1 MASEII
7 KVPDLGGAESVE
19 VIEVCVKPGDSVA
32 EEDSLVVL
40 ESDKASMDVPSPLGG
55 KVLTL
60 LVKEGDTISEGDP
73 ILELETGA
81 ASASSEAQEKA
92 PKPQQKE
99 EPKPAAKE
107 AEPTKNET
115 PVTSSVEDML
125 LPDTGSDDA
134 VEIIEISVK
143 VGDKVSEGDSI
154 LVLETDKAT
163 VEMPAPS
170 NGIIKSIAV
179 KEGDKVKQGDLI
191 GAIETSSSAPA
202 ESSQSA
208 APSEAVAEPVVSE
221 SKPAAP
227 ATISGAKAVADMIL
241 PDTGSDSP
249 VEIIEISVK
258 AGDQVSE
265 GDSILVLETD
275 KATVEMPA
283 PSTGTIKSIAVK
295 EGDKVSTGDLIGT
308 IETEGSAPSAT
319 EQPAAATPPKTEQP
333 AKDESKPAAKATAAP
348 QQAVVASSSAGGAVY
363 AGPAVRL
370 MARKLGV
377 DLGKVNGTGPRNRIL
392 KEDVEEFVKQGLAR
406 LEQGGATA
414 GSGIPK
420 VPEVDFSK
428 FGEIEILPMTKIQ
441 KVTAANMTRAW
452 LNVPHVTQFDEA
464 DITEMEE
471 FRKSLKAEGEK
482 QGIKITPLAFLLK
495 ACASALLANPDFNR
509 SISADGESFVQ
520 KHYINIGVA
529 VDTPRGLMVPVVKD
543 VDKKGLWQLA
553 DEANMM
559 AAKAREGKLSPNE
572 MQGGCFTISSL
583 GGIGG
588 TGFTPIVSPP
598 ELAILGVSK
607 SQIKPVWNGK
617 DFEPRLMLP
626 LSVSYDHRAINGA
639 GCGRFFTYLV
649 DLLSDVRRLSLK

>member
-19 VIEVCVKPGDSVA
+19 VIEVCVKPGDTVA

-40 ESDKASMDVPSPLGG
+40 ESDKASMDVPSPLEG
-55 KVLTL
+55 KVLVL

-81 ASASSEAQEKA
+81 ASTSPEAEKKA
-92 PKPQQKE
+92 PEPQPEPAAKPE
-99 EPKPAAKE
+99 AKE
-107 AEPTKNET
+107 AEPSKAET
-115 PVTSSVEDML
+115 SAAASVEDML
-125 LPDTGSDDA
+125 LPDTGSDEA

-143 VGDKVSEGDSI
+143 VGDQVSEGDSILVLETDKATVEMPAPFSGVIKSIAVKEGDKVKQGELIGAIETYSSAPAEPKQSAATSEPAPEPVASESKSAAPAATGSGAKAVADMVLPDTGSDSPVEIIEISVKVNDKVSEGDSI

-170 NGIIKSIAV
+170 S
-179 KEGDKVKQGDLI
+179 
-191 GAIETSSSAPA
+191 
-202 ESSQSA
+202 
-208 APSEAVAEPVVSE
+208 
-221 SKPAAP
+221 
-227 ATISGAKAVADMIL
+227 
-241 PDTGSDSP
+241 
-249 VEIIEISVK
+249 
-258 AGDQVSE
+258 
-265 GDSILVLETD
+265 
-275 KATVEMPA
+275 
-283 PSTGTIKSIAVK
+283 GTIKSIAVK

-308 IETEGSAPSAT
+308 IETEGAAAAT
-319 EQPAAATPPKTEQP
+319 EQPTTAPPPKAEQP
-333 AKDESKPAAKATAAP
+333 AKVESKPQTAAAAAP
-348 QQAVVASSSAGGAVY
+348 QQAVAASASKGGEVY

-377 DLGKVNGTGPRNRIL
+377 DLSKVKGTGPRNRIL

-406 LEQGGATA
+406 LEQGGASA

-420 VPEVDFSK
+420 VPEVDFTK

-464 DITEMEE
+464 DVTEMEE

-509 SISADGESFVQ
+509 SISADGESIVQ

-553 DEANMM
+553 DEANML